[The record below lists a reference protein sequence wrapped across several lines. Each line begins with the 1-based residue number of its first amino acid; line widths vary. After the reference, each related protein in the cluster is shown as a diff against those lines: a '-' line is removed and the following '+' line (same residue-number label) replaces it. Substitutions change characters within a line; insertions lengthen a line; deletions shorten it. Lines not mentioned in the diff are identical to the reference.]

1 MSKNKSRINRPEEPL
16 ETVIY
21 GALMY
26 CLYLCEEQREH
37 EVENICE
44 WCIPKLQF
52 MSTEVLENIK
62 AKTEGRE
69 KRSMA
74 WAELVR
80 VLILELENRHPKVEE
95 EGKGEE
101 TNEMCVQTSPLS
113 EEA

>member
-1 MSKNKSRINRPEEPL
+1 MSRNKSRINREEEPL

-26 CLYLCEEQREH
+26 CLFICGEYSEH
-37 EVENICE
+37 EIENICE

-62 AKTEGRE
+62 AETEGRE
-69 KRSMA
+69 KKSMA

-101 TNEMCVQTSPLS
+101 TDEMCVQSGS
-113 EEA
+113 ESAEG